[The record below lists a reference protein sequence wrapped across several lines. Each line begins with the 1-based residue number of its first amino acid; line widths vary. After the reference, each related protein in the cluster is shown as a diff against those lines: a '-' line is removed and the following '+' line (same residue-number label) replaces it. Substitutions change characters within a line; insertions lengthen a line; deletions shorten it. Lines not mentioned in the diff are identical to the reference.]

1 MRKKMIGALLVIV
14 FISMTLPLIP
24 LATQATGT
32 AQVVQVV
39 QIAYIGALG
48 TTNDAEVIQVTASSS
63 GFYDDLGTIY
73 KVKTPDGTYIKVLR
87 YHPPGQNFRNG
98 SQPILLFSGILA
110 NINEF
115 LSHSTPRLKQF
126 YNVTLPDNLAPWA
139 VGDEN
144 IKKDPLLYYSIAYYL
159 WKQGY
164 DVWLANYRGTGYKE
178 MKSDMGKPTTSIDT
192 FALYDARTAIKHVY
206 SVTGKH
212 PVVGGHSTGGL
223 VTMMLL
229 QGTYFKSNGHVGS
242 TDALVKERNG
252 ITQGPET
259 IKGFIALE
267 PAGIPTI
274 TKLLDIH
281 LVWEILDMDLYLD
294 IRTILETLDGTGKCS
309 MIYLLEEVASQAGPI
324 IRDLLENILNMDLT
338 DFNPPL
344 AYFHL
349 AYSLDSV
356 YFDVLAQYF
365 DFAMHK
371 TIREFF
377 KNGFFNQFLA
387 EAPTPRA
394 WDGYYYYIGNNM
406 KKVKVPMITILA
418 TMQNNYLDLVN
429 ATEIIQDFIKGK
441 TPSGNDPY
449 YFVEGAHIDVPI
461 GLRAPT
467 GAFPYIGS
475 WLRTIAP
482 P

>member
-1 MRKKMIGALLVIV
+1 MRKKMIGALLVVV
-14 FISMTLPLIP
+14 FFSMTLPLIP
-24 LATQATGT
+24 LATQATGAT
-32 AQVVQVV
+32 QVAQVV
-39 QIAYIGALG
+39 QIASISALG
-48 TTNDAEVIQVTASSS
+48 TTNNAEVVELAATSS

-73 KVKTPDGTYIKVLR
+73 KVKTPDGIYIKVLR
-87 YHPPGQNFRNG
+87 YHPPGQSFRNG
-98 SQPILLFSGILA
+98 QPILLFPGILA

-126 YNVTLPDNLAPWA
+126 YNVTLPDNLADWA
-139 VGDEN
+139 KGDEN

-192 FALYDARTAIKHVY
+192 FALYDARTAIKQVY

-229 QGTYFKSNGHVGS
+229 QGTYFKSNGHIGS
-242 TDALVKERNG
+242 SDALVKERNG

-274 TKLLDIH
+274 TKLLDLH

-294 IRTILETLDGTGKCS
+294 VRSILETLDGTGSCS
-309 MIYLLEEVASQAGPI
+309 MINLLEKVLSQSGPL
-324 IRDLLENILNMDLT
+324 IRDIVKNLLNMDLL
-338 DFNPPL
+338 DLNPPL
-344 AYFHL
+344 GYFHL
-349 AYSLDSV
+349 AYSLDSI

-365 DFAMHK
+365 DFAMHN

-377 KNGFFNQFLA
+377 KNGLLNQFLA
-387 EAPTPRA
+387 EPLPPRIL
-394 WDGYYYYIGNNM
+394 DGYYYYVGSNM

-418 TMQNNYLDLVN
+418 TMQNSYLDLVN
-429 ATEIIQDFIKGK
+429 ADEIIKDFVKGK
-441 TPSGNDPY
+441 TPSGNDPV
-449 YFVEGAHIDVPI
+449 YFVEGAHVDIPLGI
-461 GLRAPT
+461 NAPT
-467 GAFPYIGS
+467 DAFPYIGY
-475 WLRTIAP
+475 WLKTVAP